1 MSNGNTVRFTVELT
15 LHEGKFDEFSRIA
28 QDMLACSKKEPGTLG
43 YDWYFSSD
51 RKQCRLL
58 ETYVDANAMQAHMA
72 GPAVQQGVPKLLQVS
87 DISGFEVYGDPGG
100 AGDTLKGFGAQIFG
114 LWRALKE

>member
-1 MSNGNTVRFTVELT
+1 MSNGSTVRFTVELT
-15 LHEGKFDEFSRIA
+15 LHEGKFDEFTGIA

-43 YDWYFSSD
+43 YDWYFSED

-58 ETYVDANAMQAHMA
+58 ETYVDPNAMQAHMA

-87 DISGFEVYGDPGG
+87 DISGFEVYGDPGA
-100 AGDTLKGFGAQIFG
+100 AGDTLRGFGAQIFG
-114 LWRALKE
+114 LWRALGR